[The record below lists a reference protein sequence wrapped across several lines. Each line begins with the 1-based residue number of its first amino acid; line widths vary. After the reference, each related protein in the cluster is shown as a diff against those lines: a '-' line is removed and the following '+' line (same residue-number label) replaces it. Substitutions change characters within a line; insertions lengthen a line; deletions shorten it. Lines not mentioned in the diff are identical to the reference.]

1 MVKFNLEDLDI
12 GKDAPNVVNCVV
24 EIPKD
29 TNAKIEYDPGLRMFK
44 LDRFLISSMSY
55 PLSYGFIPQTIGE
68 DDDPLDIVVY
78 GSQPV
83 PTGIVVECRI
93 IGGLNMEDKGVKD
106 YKLMAVPISIEKK
119 LDDIT
124 KIEDNLLNITKD
136 FFRNYKNMHGKRVL
150 VKNWFGKARAQKII
164 KIGNTKYLNEVK
176 YEAPEYT
183 IQ

>member
-12 GKDAPNVVNCVV
+12 GKNAPEIVNCVV

-29 TNAKIEYDPGLRMFK
+29 TNAKIEYDPELRMFK
-44 LDRFLISSMSY
+44 LDRFLISSMRY

-83 PTGIVVECRI
+83 PTGIIVECRI

-124 KIEDNLLNITKD
+124 KIEDNLLSITKD

-150 VKNWFGKARAQKII
+150 VKNWFGKGRAQKII
-164 KIGNTKYLNEVK
+164 KIGHTKYLNEVR

-183 IQ
+183 AQ